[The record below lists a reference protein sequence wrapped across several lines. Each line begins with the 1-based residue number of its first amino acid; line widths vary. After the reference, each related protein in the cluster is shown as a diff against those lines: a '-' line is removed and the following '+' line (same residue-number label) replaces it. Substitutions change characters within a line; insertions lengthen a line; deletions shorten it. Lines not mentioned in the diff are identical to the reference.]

1 MRFASRGLLALLFA
15 AAIATVLFMYRE
27 TFLSIADKWLSNSS
41 YSHGLLVVPIS
52 LWLVWSRRAHIAAVP
67 WRAEWIGVPLLFAIG
82 AAWFVARA
90 TGVLVI
96 EQYAAMSMIPALV
109 FAVLGRH
116 VASAIAFP
124 LLFLMLSVPVG
135 SGFTPWLMRNTV
147 DFAVAV
153 LQLSGIPVVRDG
165 MMLSIPGG
173 DFEVARACSGLNYLL
188 TGLTLGALFAYL
200 SYTSFRKRM
209 LFIAASV
216 VVPILLNGLR
226 AYLIILIAHVTDM
239 RWGIGPEHV
248 TFGRVLF
255 LVTVFAMFWIGRR
268 WRDPP
273 PAVPA
278 SALEPDVAAGD
289 ARRVAPAAV
298 ASILAVALPPMYL
311 GASLAHARS
320 DAMVQ
325 ASRIPLPTAADGW
338 QGPRGEDA
346 AWRPQYPGAL
356 AERRATFDHADG
368 PVEVFVAVYGLGLSG
383 GAEMIAFGN
392 RLTPREKESV
402 LDQRDLSVALD
413 GGTLEVREFI
423 VPGEHGRVVW
433 RWYRVGDRS
442 YVSDLQVKTAEAIA
456 FLSGGDASD
465 RVLMLSSPSKPDVA
479 SARARLQAFAVAHA
493 RCVRGGFELDACT
506 P

>member
-1 MRFASRGLLALLFA
+1 VRPASRDLLALLFA
-15 AAIATVLFMYRE
+15 AALATVLIMYRE
-27 TFLSIADKWLSNSS
+27 SFQSIADKWLGHSS

-67 WRAEWIGVPLLFAIG
+67 WRAEWLGVPLMLAIG
-82 AAWFVARA
+82 AAWFLARA

-96 EQYAAMSMIPALV
+96 EQYAAMSMVPALV
-109 FAVLGRH
+109 FAVLGRQ
-116 VASAIAFP
+116 VAGAIAFP

-135 SGFTPWLMRNTV
+135 SGFMPWLMRNTV
-147 DFAVAV
+147 DFAVAA
-153 LQLSGIPVVRDG
+153 LQLTGVPVVRDG

-188 TGLTLGALFAYL
+188 TGVTLGALFAYL
-200 SYTSFRKRM
+200 SYTSLRKRL

-216 VVPILLNGLR
+216 VVPIVLNGLR
-226 AYLIILIAHVTDM
+226 AYLIILIAHLTDM

-248 TFGRVLF
+248 TFGRALF

-278 SALEPDVAAGD
+278 PALKPDAEAG
-289 ARRVAPAAV
+289 ATRRVAPAAI
-298 ASILAVALPPMYL
+298 ASILAVALPPLYL

-320 DAMVQ
+320 DAQLQ
-325 ASRIPLPTAADGW
+325 ASRIALPPAIDGW
-338 QGPRGEDA
+338 QGPRGEGV
-346 AWRPQYPGAL
+346 AWRPEYQGAL
-356 AERRATFDHADG
+356 AERRAAFDHAEGLVD
-368 PVEVFVAVYGLGLSG
+368 VFVAVYGLGLSG

-433 RWYRVGDRS
+433 RWYRVGNRS
-442 YVSDLQVKTAEAIA
+442 YVSDWQVKTAEALA

-465 RVLMLSSPSKPDVA
+465 RVLMLSSPSKPNVA
-479 SARARLQAFAVAHA
+479 SARARLQAFAAAHA
-493 RCVRGGFELDACT
+493 RCVLGGFELDACQ